1 MLSRPLALA
10 AALAALLVGPARA
23 KAAPAQG
30 ASAAVESSNRKLRQS
45 LRAFYGSTGTR
56 REQARREA
64 RAAVGSLLDFDAF
77 ARATLG
83 RHWDGLKPGERAR
96 YTEAMKGAMEAN
108 YLAKMQSGNVDV
120 EQVKSQIV
128 GEQKQG
134 AQTLVKTRV
143 QSGSDAVEVD
153 YLMEQTRK
161 GPRAVDV
168 ITEGVSLVETYRD
181 QINTLFPKKGLQGVI
196 DAFER
201 VRKRAEKQQNDQADR
216 KTGSAAAASPDAAPG
231 K

>member
-1 MLSRPLALA
+1 MTLSRPLALA
-10 AALAALLVGPARA
+10 AACALLAGPARA
-23 KAAPAQG
+23 LAAPAG
-30 ASAAVESSNRKLRQS
+30 ASAAVESSNRRLQKA
-45 LRAFYGSTGTR
+45 LRALDGSTGTR
-56 REQARREA
+56 REQARKEA

-83 RHWDGLKPGERAR
+83 KHWDGLKPADRAR

-120 EQVKSQIV
+120 EQVKSEIT

-134 AQTLVKTRV
+134 AQTLVKTRIR
-143 QSGSDAVEVD
+143 SGNEAVEVD

-168 ITEGVSLVETYRD
+168 VTEGVSLVETYRD

-201 VRKRAEKQQNDQADR
+201 VRKRAEKKQTDQADR
-216 KTGSAAAASPDAAPG
+216 KTGSAAAASPDPAPG

>member
-1 MLSRPLALA
+1 MLARPLVLATLALA
-10 AALAALLVGPARA
+10 LLEGPARA
-23 KAAPAQG
+23 LAAPAQG
-30 ASAAVESSNRKLRQS
+30 ATAAVESSNRKLRQS
-45 LRAFYGSTGTR
+45 LRAFYGSSGSR
-56 REQARREA
+56 REQARKEA
-64 RAAVGSLLDFDAF
+64 RAAVGSLLDFDTF

-83 RHWDGLKPGERAR
+83 KHWDGLKPAERAR

-120 EQVKSQIV
+120 EQVKSEVI

-143 QSGSDAVEVD
+143 QSGNDAVEVD
-153 YLMEQTRK
+153 YVMEQTRK
-161 GPRAVDV
+161 GARAVDV
-168 ITEGVSLVETYRD
+168 VTEGVSLVETYRD

-196 DAFER
+196 DAFDR

-216 KTGSAAAASPDAAPG
+216 RTSPQAAAPG
-231 K
+231 AAAGK